1 MQVAAISYNMSVFS
15 AMGYAGNLVKIG
27 AAGPRNRLAA
37 GMPPFPSEARFLR
50 RAVQEKDLQTGLT
63 VTDFFMNA
71 VNHLHT
77 QVEELNK
84 KTPVVM
90 IGIQEFY
97 PPTGP
102 IILRGPLASYSSWV
116 FNSDNLA
123 SWKNTM
129 ENNYGNKYGQKLK
142 GIPNDASMLTLWDA
156 NKLGPMVNHYDKDL
170 GEGGAPADGGRPI
183 SIILTEKG
191 YVLVNFHGINR
202 PRFNPGASTDGTLS
216 NKDNGAELKLLVSKC
231 IGEAMAKFKAET
243 PGLMINTNKII
254 ITCDSND
261 RTHSFSKGGSFL
273 IDGVEF
279 NDGHPGGLVIGL
291 PTHGAKACC
300 YNYDS
305 VGLPFPKSS
314 TVRNG
319 VNANVEPGVP
329 QTMGVE
335 GAEVNYAYTGDYILA
350 ANPVINPG
358 GGVVAVPSPQDEQG
372 ASVASDHM
380 MVYALLDMPLQG
392 GRRRKTRKQKR
403 SKRTTRQ
410 RQTRQK

>member
-1 MQVAAISYNMSVFS
+1 MSVAAISYNMSVFS

-27 AAGPRNRLAA
+27 MGAPRNRLAA

-50 RAVQEKDLQTGLT
+50 RAKQEKDLQTGLT

-77 QVEELNK
+77 NVEEMNK

-102 IILRGPLASYSSWV
+102 TILRGPLASYSSWV
-116 FNSDNLA
+116 FNSDGAA
-123 SWKNTM
+123 SWKDTTV
-129 ENNYGNKYGQKLK
+129 NNYANKYGQKVK
-142 GIPNDASMLTLWDA
+142 GIPNDASMLTLWHE
-156 NKLGPMVNHYDKDL
+156 KLGPMVNHYDKDL

-202 PRFNPGASTDGTLS
+202 PRFSPGPSTDGTLS
-216 NKDNGAELKLLVSKC
+216 NKDNAAELKALVSAR
-231 IGEAMAKFKAET
+231 IGEAMAKFKAENPT
-243 PGLMINTNKII
+243 VVIDNKKII
-254 ITCDSND
+254 ITCDAND
-261 RTHSFSKGGSFL
+261 RTHSFGKGGNFT
-273 IDGVEF
+273 IDGTEF
-279 NDGHPGGLVIGL
+279 HDGHLAGVGADGL
-291 PTHGAKACC
+291 PTSGALACC

-329 QTMGVE
+329 QTMGMA
-335 GAEVNYAYTGDYILA
+335 GAEAKYVYTGDYILA
-350 ANPVINPG
+350 AEGVVTP
-358 GGVVAVPSPQDEQG
+358 VVAVPSPQDEEG

-380 MVYALLDMPLQG
+380 MVYAILNMPLQG
-392 GRRRKTRKQKR
+392 GKRRKTRKQKK
-403 SKRTTRQ
+403 SKGKK
-410 RQTRQK
+410 QTR